1 MPQVGLK
8 RASELTGKAQ
18 STIHRAMRAGK
29 LSATQNESGAR
40 LFDVAEL
47 ERVFGL
53 LPQPPPERNGD
64 TQLRG
69 NGIELAELRA
79 ETAIARARTAMLEE
93 RLRDAQSR
101 IDELREERDQWR
113 AQAQSLLTD
122 QRKEHGARRRWWQV
136 WRRAGG

>member
-1 MPQVGLK
+1 MPLVGLK

-18 STIHRAMRAGK
+18 STIHRAMKAGK
-29 LSATQNESGAR
+29 LSATQSESGAR

-47 ERVFGL
+47 ERAFGL
-53 LPQPPPERNGD
+53 LPQPPPERNPE

-79 ETAIARARTAMLEE
+79 DAAIAHARVAMLEE

-101 IDELREERDQWR
+101 VDELRDERDRWR
-113 AQAQSLLTD
+113 AQAERLLTD
-122 QRKEHGARRRWWQV
+122 QRPQRRGWLTRWW
-136 WRRAGG
+136 RREA